1 MTSTRTQPIAVT
13 TGPNTL
19 DRVHRVLL
27 LTQLIVTGVA
37 VIALVTLNALDVAPI
52 VVMVVVGALICA
64 GCLPARRPLPPPARG
79 ARHRRQRHRV
89 LRQRTPPPG
98 QPAAVRTRGRGFFA
112 RPPPPPRRCPVTG
125 RVI

>member
-13 TGPNTL
+13 TRTEYL

-64 GCLPARRPLPPPARG
+64 GLLAGAAGREVALDQVVGGVVLPRNLDARRRDAEVGAGKLGHRGILLGAAGSAR
-79 ARHRRQRHRV
+79 AV
-89 LRQRTPPPG
+89 S
-98 QPAAVRTRGRGFFA
+98 PAA
-112 RPPPPPRRCPVTG
+112 
-125 RVI
+125 